1 MVDLRQK
8 LKSALEN
15 GLKNKDEIAV
25 ATIRLII
32 AALKDRDIEN
42 RTKKKEG
49 DISDT
54 EIFNLFQ
61 SMIKQ
66 RKDSKKIY
74 DDAGRVE
81 LSQREESEIKIIS
94 QFLPK
99 QMNDEEIKKVIKE
112 LVQELQAESIKDL
125 GKLMQLVKERYPGQF
140 DMKKAADLEKIYL
153 ADEKFS

>member
-1 MVDLRQK
+1 
-8 LKSALEN
+8 
-15 GLKNKDEIAV
+15 
-25 ATIRLII
+25 
-32 AALKDRDIEN
+32 
-42 RTKKKEG
+42 
-49 DISDT
+49 
-54 EIFNLFQ
+54 
-61 SMIKQ
+61 MIKQ

-153 ADEKFS
+153 ADEKFSRRYITTI

>member
-49 DISDT
+49 DTPDA
-54 EIFNLFQ
+54 EIFNLLQ

-66 RKDSKKIY
+66 RKD
-74 DDAGRVE
+74 
-81 LSQREESEIKIIS
+81 LSLIHI
-94 QFLPK
+94 
-99 QMNDEEIKKVIKE
+99 
-112 LVQELQAESIKDL
+112 
-125 GKLMQLVKERYPGQF
+125 
-140 DMKKAADLEKIYL
+140 
-153 ADEKFS
+153 

>member
-49 DISDT
+49 DTSDA

-140 DMKKAADLEKIYL
+140 DMKKAADLGKNIL
-153 ADEKFS
+153 S

>member
-15 GLKNKDEIAV
+15 GIKNKDEIAV

-49 DISDT
+49 DTPDS

-94 QFLPK
+94 QFLPT
-99 QMNDEEIKKVIKE
+99 QMNDEDIKKIIKE
-112 LVQELQAESIKDL
+112 LVQEVQAESIKDL

-140 DMKKAADLEKIYL
+140 DMKKAADFGKKIL
-153 ADEKFS
+153 S

>member
-15 GLKNKDEIAV
+15 GIKNKDEIAV

-49 DISDT
+49 DTPDS

-99 QMNDEEIKKVIKE
+99 QMNDDDIKKVIKE
-112 LVQELQAESIKDL
+112 LVQEVQAESIKDL

-140 DMKKAADLEKIYL
+140 DMKKAADFGKKIL
-153 ADEKFS
+153 S

>member
-8 LKSALEN
+8 LKNALEN
-15 GLKNKDEIAV
+15 SLKNKDEIAV
-25 ATIRLII
+25 STIRLII

-49 DISDT
+49 DTPDS

-74 DDAGRVE
+74 DDAGRFE
-81 LSQREESEIKIIS
+81 LSQREENEIKVIS
-94 QFLPK
+94 EFLPK
-99 QMNDEEIKKVIKE
+99 QMNDEDIKKVVKE
-112 LVQELQAESIKDL
+112 IVQEVQAESIKDL
-125 GKLMQLVKERYPGQF
+125 GKLMQIVKERYPGQF
-140 DMKKAADLEKIYL
+140 DMKKAAHFGKNIL
-153 ADEKFS
+153 S

>member
-15 GLKNKDEIAV
+15 SLKNKDEIAV
-25 ATIRLII
+25 STIRLII

-49 DISDT
+49 DTPDS

-81 LSQREESEIKIIS
+81 LSKREENEIKVINE
-94 QFLPK
+94 FLPE
-99 QMNDEEIKKVIKE
+99 QMNDEDIKKVIKE
-112 LVQELQAESIKDL
+112 LVQEVQAQSIKDL
-125 GKLMQLVKERYPGQF
+125 GKLMQIVKERYPGQL
-140 DMKKAADLEKIYL
+140 DMKKAADFGKNIL
-153 ADEKFS
+153 S

>member
-49 DISDT
+49 DTPDS

-99 QMNDEEIKKVIKE
+99 QMNDEDIKKVIKE
-112 LVQELQAESIKDL
+112 LVQEVQAQSIKDL
-125 GKLMQLVKERYPGQF
+125 GKLMQIVKERYPGQL
-140 DMKKAADLEKIYL
+140 DMKKAADFGKNIL
-153 ADEKFS
+153 S

>member
-49 DISDT
+49 DTPDS

-94 QFLPK
+94 QFLPT
-99 QMNDEEIKKVIKE
+99 QMNDEDIKKIIKE
-112 LVQELQAESIKDL
+112 LVQEVQAESIKDL

-140 DMKKAADLEKIYL
+140 DMKKAADFGKKIL
-153 ADEKFS
+153 S

>member
-42 RTKKKEG
+42 RTKKREG
-49 DISDT
+49 DTPDT
-54 EIFNLFQ
+54 EIFILLQ

-99 QMNDEEIKKVIKE
+99 QLNDEDIKKVIKE

-140 DMKKAADLEKIYL
+140 DMKKAAEHRKNIL
-153 ADEKFS
+153 S

>member
-15 GLKNKDEIAV
+15 GIKNKDEIAV

-49 DISDT
+49 DTPDS

-94 QFLPK
+94 QFLPT
-99 QMNDEEIKKVIKE
+99 QMNDEDIKKIIQE
-112 LVQELQAESIKDL
+112 LVEEVQAESIKDL

-140 DMKKAADLEKIYL
+140 DMKKAADFGKKIL
-153 ADEKFS
+153 S